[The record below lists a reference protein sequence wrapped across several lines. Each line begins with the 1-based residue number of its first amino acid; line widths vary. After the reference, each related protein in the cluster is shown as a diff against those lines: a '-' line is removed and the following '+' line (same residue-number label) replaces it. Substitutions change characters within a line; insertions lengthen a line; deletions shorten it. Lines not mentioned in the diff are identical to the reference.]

1 MAFKKV
7 IALPVDFVSTAATTI
22 ASPFQ
27 RSNTVRNADT
37 SEAANNAPSDSPQT
51 TPPSTPKITTKGVNT
66 PGNASAMSPKSPV
79 GSLHSRESSRQ
90 SLKSPDVKSVDLK
103 FAMHELDKLQEL
115 LSLETVL
122 QLIHVNKDSEHRVEQ
137 FIKIQFPGRIRNDM

>member
-7 IALPVDFVSTAATTI
+7 IALPVDLVSTAATTI

-27 RSNTVRNADT
+27 RSNTVKSADT
-37 SEAANNAPSDSPQT
+37 SESANNASDSPQT
-51 TPPSTPKITTKGVNT
+51 TPPSTPKIVTKEV
-66 PGNASAMSPKSPV
+66 NASGNPAVNSPKSPV
-79 GSLHSRESSRQ
+79 GSLDSRQSSRQ
-90 SLKSPDVKSVDLK
+90 SLKSPDVKSVELG
-103 FAMHELDKLQEL
+103 FAMHELDKLQDL

-137 FIKIQFPGRIRNDM
+137 FINIRFPGRIRNDV